1 MKVLWFSNTPSRYYS
16 NGSGKGYNGGG
27 WISSLEAL
35 VREDVELG
43 IVFLTGSPED
53 APRSVEGVKYYPVF
67 DPTDNRKARIK
78 KLFFGH
84 KSADK
89 YLVSKYLEV
98 VREFKPDVIQVFGS
112 EHSFGLVAE
121 HTNVPVV
128 LHVQGIVK
136 PYYDVYLPFCSWPKY
151 ILGGGG
157 GFSAALQRLYT
168 RSRWRH
174 GVRREAKI
182 LRTVQNY
189 LCRTDWDRELTLA
202 ANPKARIFHGGEVLR
217 PVFYEAEPWRPKPR
231 EATPVFVTTISEPPY
246 KGMDLVLKAG
256 ANLKEM
262 GAEFVWKV
270 YGNVNP
276 QFFEKITG
284 ITCEQAGVT
293 LCGVADAQTLASELA
308 ACTAYVHPSYIDN
321 SPNSVCEAQM
331 LGVPVIAAK
340 VGGVPSLIEDGRTGL
355 LFPAGDAT
363 VLADLMAQ
371 FVPNSRH
378 CRPDRQSLSAAARA
392 EALRRHDREAIK
404 KELLSVWSSLI

>member
-67 DPTDNRKARIK
+67 DPTDNRKARTK

-84 KSADK
+84 NAADK
-89 YLVSKYLEV
+89 YLVNKYLGV

-121 HTNVPVV
+121 HTDVPVV

-151 ILGGGG
+151 ILCGGG
-157 GFSAALQRLYT
+157 GFSAALQRFYT

-174 GVRREAKI
+174 AVRREARI
-182 LRTVQNY
+182 LDLVQNY
-189 LCRTDWDRELTLA
+189 LCRTDWDREMTLA
-202 ANPKARIFHGGEVLR
+202 ANPKARILHGGEVLR
-217 PVFYEAEPWRPKPR
+217 PVFYEAEPWKVKPH

-262 GAEFVWKV
+262 GVEFVWKV

-276 QFFEKITG
+276 RFFEKITG

-293 LCGVADAQTLASELA
+293 LCGVADAETLARELN

-331 LGVPVIAAK
+331 LGVPVIAAA
-340 VGGVPSLIEDGRTGL
+340 VGGVPSLIENGKTGFLFTPGSSASLATNMAL
-355 LFPAGDAT
+355 LKIMPPE
-363 VLADLMAQ
+363 DL
-371 FVPNSRH
+371 
-378 CRPDRQSLSAAARA
+378 
-392 EALRRHDREAIK
+392 EALSVTTRSVALQRHERDAIVN
-404 KELLSVWSSLI
+404 ELLATFASLCS